1 MDSRSIILG
10 FGDPDK
16 ICKFENHVLLKL
28 EKPWKEPASSLP
40 KGMSLDVRRLC
51 ITATVDSFVEHW
63 GLFDQ
68 NGRKVAALLFAS
80 CPSFESSLLL
90 RAASS
95 NLVSSAVVRTL
106 VVVHN
111 RDTVRN
117 LLDWFRPLHVLVLH
131 HDLRVQDGDG
141 SRWREIGGE
150 GPQLQKLM
158 GSTPALGMHNLALS
172 TETICGLLRD
182 CVHLYNLQTSLHDF
196 ASPAADPRVS
206 AVLATARS
214 LPVSRRVALGCTVE
228 RLDGSAM
235 AHWNITPGH
244 MDQAAKLFPYLSHLE
259 VTTSHKETIAKI
271 ALFKNL
277 IAVSLT
283 FITRDGLCPFRGLLE
298 QTLKELKLECLSL
311 RFIEGVSLN
320 TIAHSWPRLQSLSLS
335 ECTIEDESFVAGM
348 FAGLVNLRLGLGVSF
363 RSLELLVNA
372 ARRLVTLRLD
382 GDQLCTAFVGWCSL
396 ASLESLERLYLGT
409 EKALKALALTAE
421 DLQSLV
427 KALPS
432 LRFVSTNSYDLRL
445 FFDNYMPRVTTEWC
459 QCATCAAHF
468 PLISKSQRDIWM
480 KVVVPPRRKAL

>member
-1 MDSRSIILG
+1 MD
-10 FGDPDK
+10 F
-16 ICKFENHVLLKL
+16 F
-28 EKPWKEPASSLP
+28 
-40 KGMSLDVRRLC
+40 
-51 ITATVDSFVEHW
+51 F
-63 GLFDQ
+63 
-68 NGRKVAALLFAS
+68 
-80 CPSFESSLLL
+80 
-90 RAASS
+90 
-95 NLVSSAVVRTL
+95 
-106 VVVHN
+106 
-111 RDTVRN
+111 
-117 LLDWFRPLHVLVLH
+117 
-131 HDLRVQDGDG
+131 
-141 SRWREIGGE
+141 
-150 GPQLQKLM
+150 PQ
-158 GSTPALGMHNLALS
+158 
-172 TETICGLLRD
+172 
-182 CVHLYNLQTSLHDF
+182 
-196 ASPAADPRVS
+196 
-206 AVLATARS
+206 
-214 LPVSRRVALGCTVE
+214 
-228 RLDGSAM
+228 
-235 AHWNITPGH
+235 
-244 MDQAAKLFPYLSHLE
+244 

-335 ECTIEDESFVAGM
+335 ECTIEDESFVSGM

-382 GDQLCTAFVGWCSL
+382 GDQLCTAFVAWCSL

-421 DLQSLV
+421 DLQSLI